1 MLRKVTKI
9 FIILCSLLC
18 ARDLYV
24 SKSALAQYETDDYL
38 LFDTFNDSLEAP
50 HKTHPMYNPAKD
62 AVDLGENGPILGPN
76 FTQEAWIYRPGKQPD
91 PAWGLIMG
99 YTPLDEPP
107 GDDDVDDNPTARV
120 LGQDSNKEAPFI
132 WKFEENGI
140 RYGFGSGDRRNYM
153 DVDSVLMNIK
163 TWYHVATTFN
173 GTDYKLYVNGEEVN
187 NFTIGGGRVPYP
199 TPVRFIGGSRV
210 SYGRFFGKIDEVR
223 MWDFARTQEEIQET
237 MTDTLTGNEPGLV
250 AYYPMDIH
258 NQYLL
263 DRSGNNYHGIMIG
276 PMVRSRYFSD
286 DCPEPDGSMDCPYP
300 TIETALED
308 VQAWDR
314 IIIRGGR
321 YTEFIMNEGINWNNP
336 VYNWNDIDPD
346 FGGPPTNT
354 ITIEPYLNENVVID
368 GTVSIDVDWEPYSH
382 NGHSVFRAILDSAAI
397 ANEIQRPFKDVYG
410 VWIDDRYQIP
420 AVSPNIKN
428 PTDPSY
434 GGPNDH
440 VPGTYWEV
448 DVVQSEMQDWNINRE
463 FGLARLDLLDT
474 LEEWAFDPQNET
486 LYIYADERYLPTST
500 NVRVRVLHRM
510 LNIQYA
516 TNLEFR
522 NINFFGGS
530 IELHGINVLVEDCNF
545 AYLHD
550 ITLPAYRNHGVLC
563 AGILSR
569 NVDFIN
575 CIFKQIPYVYSL
587 KIRGVQSLVENCLF
601 TNMDWWANPG
611 GGGPALGY
619 IKRYVTI
626 ENSKI
631 GGAGGGSLMEYC
643 RIEDYIDPCDC
654 GGINRGAHG
663 APRSMTRYNWVIN
676 GPGANGLRFDGGK
689 TGAGNRRGDVHHL
702 VTIGNYRGMK
712 LKGDYH
718 EVYHVTS
725 FDNSRWD
732 VQLTDGKYAE
742 PGDLNQGFPQDYTPG
757 NRHSVIKN
765 SLVESSLGCPT
776 PDCWPYPESE
786 NDWNNPTDPFHL
798 LEQGIWFGKALGMSL
813 PHNELADP
821 WYLNLYA
828 EDSSGIY
835 ATGYPHPTDRTQDYD
850 FRPRKGSSL
859 IDAGVVIEGIN
870 DGQDLQFNWPPSFP
884 GQNRKFIGDA
894 PDIGAYEYGDSVYW
908 IPGYRY
914 PHPSFPIPRDNAP
927 DVIPDYSVVWNYPYK
942 KDYSGTM
949 ATVVV
954 SGPGVQRSERFQYPN
969 NVFFQAFQP
978 RGIYTWSVT
987 VDGVSGGTWSFQVDN
1002 DIYPLSDRSIDTTMH
1017 EVILST
1023 KQKTLDVFNN
1033 NIAFFRF
1040 EVPESIDD
1048 SWDVEFNLKAQE
1060 INNLSGG
1067 IIVYRYDQIG
1077 WSERNDE
1084 FNIGIIDHTLGI
1096 PIDTLLSLEE
1106 GSIVSLDM
1114 NNIIND
1120 PGEYSFALGVL
1131 DSNDHVSFYSNEA
1144 TYTSAISQGYTPYPA
1159 FWPSLSFTPSIDSV
1173 DIVLSSPEDDSTIV
1187 LNGSSDDSLRFQ
1199 WSFSHNMEVDII
1211 NYHLTIGLP
1220 YIGSARDMDTL
1231 FIELDVLENAVS
1243 ISEKDLLDM
1252 LIEANLSQGV
1262 FVWNVSGTMASGEMV
1277 AIESHSFNTV
1287 IDDPNHE
1294 SIFPDE
1300 YKLYHNYP
1308 NPFNPST
1315 TISYDLKAW
1324 SRVSLDIFDILGRN
1338 IMTLEKSIK
1347 APGRHMT
1354 QWYGKDSKGL
1364 KMSTGVYFYRLIVQ
1378 DIISGKKA
1386 FEKTE
1391 KMMVVK

>member
-1 MLRKVTKI
+1 MIKKSIKVC
-9 FIILCSLLC
+9 IIVYSFLF
-18 ARDLYV
+18 ARDIYV
-24 SKSALAQYETDDYL
+24 SKAALEHYETDDYL
-38 LFDTFNDSLEAP
+38 LFDTYNDTMEAP
-50 HKTHPMYNPAKD
+50 HSGHPDYSPAID
-62 AVDLGENGPILGPN
+62 AVDLGNDAPILGPN
-76 FTQEAWIYRPGKQPD
+76 FTQEVRIYRDRGRVD
-91 PAWGLIMG
+91 PPWGHLMG
-99 YTPLDEPP
+99 YMPQ
-107 GDDDVDDNPTARV
+107 DDSGTIDDPNPNRIT
-120 LGQDSNKEAPFI
+120 GPIGPQEAPFI
-132 WKFEENGI
+132 WKLDGNGI
-140 RYGFGSGDRRNYM
+140 KYGFGSGDSRNY
-153 DVDSVLMNIK
+153 VELDSVLNEK
-163 TWYHVATTFN
+163 GVWYHIATTFD
-173 GTDYKLYVNGEEVN
+173 GTNYRLYVNGEEVYN
-187 NFTIGGGRVPYP
+187 YLGCAGKEPYP
-199 TPVRFIGGSRV
+199 TPVKYIGGAREGA
-210 SYGRFFGKIDEVR
+210 GRFMGRMDEVR
-223 MWDFARTQEEIQET
+223 MWDYARTQEEIQET
-237 MTDTLTGNEPGLV
+237 MNEELTGNEPGLV
-250 AYYPMDIH
+250 VYYPMDIH

-276 PMVRSRYFSD
+276 PTVRSRYFSD
-286 DCPEPDGSMDCPYP
+286 DCPEPDGTMNCPYP
-300 TIETALED
+300 TLESALED

-314 IIIRGGR
+314 ILLRQGR
-321 YTEFIMNEGINWNNP
+321 YTEFIMRDGINHEGDYVWEQL
-336 VYNWNDIDPD
+336 DPD
-346 FGGPPTNT
+346 FEGPKTNT
-354 ITIEPYLNENVVID
+354 ITIEPFPNENVVID
-368 GTVSIDVDWEPYSH
+368 GTVSIDVDWEPYSY
-382 NGHSVFRAILDSAAI
+382 NGHSVFRAILDSAVI
-397 ANEIQRPFKDVYG
+397 ANEIQRPFRDVYG
-410 VWIDDRYQIP
+410 VWINDRYQIP

-440 VPGTYWEV
+440 VPGTFWEV
-448 DVVQSEMQDWNINRE
+448 DAVQSDLQYYPDRE
-463 FGLARLDLLDT
+463 DSGLGRLALLDT

-530 IELHGINVLVEDCNF
+530 IELHGINVLVEDCNL

-676 GPGANGLRFDGGK
+676 GPGANGMRIDGGS

-725 FDNSRWD
+725 YDNSRWD

-742 PGDLNQGFPQDYTPG
+742 PEDLNHGFPQDYTPG

-786 NDWNNPTDPFHL
+786 NDWNNPTDAFHL
-798 LEQGIWFGKALGMSL
+798 LDMGIWFGKALGMSL

-835 ATGYPHPTDRTQDYD
+835 ATGYPHPTDRSQDYD

-884 GQNRKFIGDA
+884 GQNRKYVGDA

-949 ATVVV
+949 ATVVI
-954 SGPGVQRSERFQYPN
+954 SGPGVQRSETFQYPN

-978 RGIYTWSVT
+978 SGIYTWSVT

-1002 DIYPLSDRSIDTTMH
+1002 DIYPLSDRSVDTTGH
-1017 EVILST
+1017 EIILST
-1023 KQKTLDVFNN
+1023 KQTTLEVFKN
-1033 NIAFFRF
+1033 NIAFIRF
-1040 EVPESIDD
+1040 EVPPSIRGN
-1048 SWDVEFNLKAQE
+1048 WDVDLNLFVEDVDQLA
-1060 INNLSGG
+1060 NG
-1067 IIVYRYDQIG
+1067 IVLYRYDQQG
-1077 WSERNDE
+1077 WSEKNDDV
-1084 FNIGIIDHTLGI
+1084 NIGIIDHTLGT
-1096 PIDTLLSLEE
+1096 PIDTLFSLQPD
-1106 GSIVSLDM
+1106 SPVSLDM
-1114 NNIIND
+1114 NSVIIQ
-1120 PGEYSFALGVL
+1120 PGEYCFALGVI
-1131 DSNDHVSFYSNEA
+1131 DSNDHVSFYSNEKM
-1144 TYTSAISQGYTPYPA
+1144 YPEGYVPYPP
-1159 FWPSLSFTPSIDSV
+1159 FWPSLSFTPNIDSV

-1199 WSFSHNMEVDII
+1199 WSFSHDMEVDIL
-1211 NYHLTIGLP
+1211 NYHFTVGLP
-1220 YIGSARDMDTL
+1220 YAANAREMDTL
-1231 FIELDVLENAVS
+1231 FMELDVPENSVS
-1243 ISEKDLLDM
+1243 ISEEDLLDM
-1252 LIEANLSQGV
+1252 LIETNL
-1262 FVWNVSGTMASGEMV
+1262 
-1277 AIESHSFNTV
+1277 
-1287 IDDPNHE
+1287 
-1294 SIFPDE
+1294 
-1300 YKLYHNYP
+1300 
-1308 NPFNPST
+1308 
-1315 TISYDLKAW
+1315 
-1324 SRVSLDIFDILGRN
+1324 
-1338 IMTLEKSIK
+1338 
-1347 APGRHMT
+1347 
-1354 QWYGKDSKGL
+1354 
-1364 KMSTGVYFYRLIVQ
+1364 
-1378 DIISGKKA
+1378 
-1386 FEKTE
+1386 
-1391 KMMVVK
+1391 

>member
-1 MLRKVTKI
+1 M
-9 FIILCSLLC
+9 
-18 ARDLYV
+18 
-24 SKSALAQYETDDYL
+24 SKSALAQYETNDYL
-38 LFDTFNDSLEAP
+38 LFDAFNDTLEAL
-50 HKTHPMYNPAKD
+50 HSQHPMWAPGID
-62 AVDLGENGPILGPN
+62 AVDLGNDAPILGPN
-76 FTQEAWIYRPGKQPD
+76 FTQEVRIYRDRGRVDPPWGHLMGYMPQDDSGTIDDPD
-91 PAWGLIMG
+91 PGRITG
-99 YTPLDEPP
+99 PIGP
-107 GDDDVDDNPTARV
+107 
-120 LGQDSNKEAPFI
+120 QEAPFI
-132 WKFEENGI
+132 WKYDYNGI
-140 RYGFGSGDRRNYM
+140 RYGFGSGDSRNYV
-153 DVDSVLMNIK
+153 DVDSVLNEK
-163 TWYHVATTFN
+163 GVWYHIATTFD
-173 GTDYKLYVNGEEVN
+173 GTNYRLYINGEEVHN
-187 NFTIGGGRVPYP
+187 YLGCAGKEPYP
-199 TPVRFIGGSRV
+199 TPVKYIGGDREGA
-210 SYGRFFGKIDEVR
+210 GRFVGRMDEVR
-223 MWDFARTQEEIQET
+223 MWDFARSQEEIQET
-237 MTDTLTGNEPGLV
+237 MNDQLTGNEPGLL

-263 DRSGNNYHGIMIG
+263 DCSGNNYHGIMIG
-276 PMVRSRYFSD
+276 PMVKSRYFSD
-286 DCPEPDGSMDCPYP
+286 DCPEPDGSMNCPYP
-300 TIETALED
+300 TIETALEN

-321 YTEFIMNEGINWNNP
+321 YTEFIMRDGINHEGDYVWAQL
-336 VYNWNDIDPD
+336 DPD
-346 FGGPPTNT
+346 FEGPKTNT

-368 GTVSIDVDWEPYSH
+368 GTISIDVDWEPYSH

-676 GPGANGLRFDGGK
+676 GPGANGLRIDGGK
-689 TGAGNRRGDVHHL
+689 TGAGNRRGDIHHL

-914 PHPSFPIPRDNAP
+914 PHPSFPIPRDNSV

-942 KDYSGTM
+942 KDYFS
-949 ATVVV
+949 TVANVTIN
-954 SGPGVQRSERFQYPN
+954 GPGVNCSEMFQYPN

-1199 WSFSHNMEVDII
+1199 WSFSHDMEVDII

-1220 YIGSARDMDTL
+1220 YAANARDMDTL
-1231 FIELDVLENAVS
+1231 FMELDVPENTVS

-1262 FVWNVSGTMASGEMV
+1262 FVWDVSGIMASGEMV

-1324 SRVSLDIFDILGRN
+1324 SRVSLDIFDILGRS

-1347 APGRHMT
+1347 APGRHTT

-1364 KMSTGVYFYRLIVQ
+1364 KMPSGVYFYRLIVQ
-1378 DIISGKKA
+1378 DIMSGKKA

>member
-1 MLRKVTKI
+1 M
-9 FIILCSLLC
+9 
-18 ARDLYV
+18 
-24 SKSALAQYETDDYL
+24 
-38 LFDTFNDSLEAP
+38 
-50 HKTHPMYNPAKD
+50 
-62 AVDLGENGPILGPN
+62 
-76 FTQEAWIYRPGKQPD
+76 
-91 PAWGLIMG
+91 
-99 YTPLDEPP
+99 
-107 GDDDVDDNPTARV
+107 
-120 LGQDSNKEAPFI
+120 
-132 WKFEENGI
+132 
-140 RYGFGSGDRRNYM
+140 
-153 DVDSVLMNIK
+153 
-163 TWYHVATTFN
+163 
-173 GTDYKLYVNGEEVN
+173 
-187 NFTIGGGRVPYP
+187 
-199 TPVRFIGGSRV
+199 
-210 SYGRFFGKIDEVR
+210 DEVR
-223 MWDFARTQEEIQET
+223 MWDYARTQEEIQET
-237 MTDTLTGNEPGLV
+237 MNDQLTGNESGLV

-263 DRSGNNYHGIMIG
+263 DRSGNNYHGVMIG
-276 PMVRSRYFSD
+276 PIVRSRYFSD
-286 DCPEPDGSMDCPYP
+286 DCPEPDGSMNCPYP
-300 TIETALED
+300 TIETALEN

-321 YTEFIMNEGINWNNP
+321 YTEFIMRDGINHEGDYVWAQL
-336 VYNWNDIDPD
+336 DPD
-346 FGGPPTNT
+346 FEGPKTNT
-354 ITIEPYLNENVVID
+354 ITIEPYLNENVIID
-368 GTVSIDVDWEPYSH
+368 GTISIDVDWEPYSH
-382 NGHSVFRAILDSAAI
+382 NGHSIFRAILDSAAI
-397 ANEIQRPFKDVYG
+397 ANEIQRPFRDVYG

-420 AVSPNIKN
+420 AVYPNIKN

-440 VPGTYWEV
+440 VPGTHWEV
-448 DVVQSEMQDWNINRE
+448 DVVQSDMRYGEGNEMSINRE
-463 FGLARLDLLDT
+463 YGLARLDLLDT
-474 LEEWAFDPQNET
+474 LEEWAFDPQNEM
-486 LYIYADERYLPTST
+486 LYIYADERFLPTST

-510 LNIQYA
+510 LSIRYVANV
-516 TNLEFR
+516 EFR

-530 IELHGINVLVEDCNF
+530 LDVSGINILFEDCEF
-545 AYLHD
+545 KQLHD
-550 ITLPAYRNHGVLC
+550 ITMPAYRNHAPLC
-563 AGILSR
+563 AGLRSG
-569 NVDFIN
+569 NADFIN
-575 CIFKQIPYVYSL
+575 CKFSQIPFVYSL
-587 KIRGVQSLVENCLF
+587 KIGGHNSLVENCLL

-611 GGGPALGY
+611 GGGPGLGRVC
-619 IKRYVTI
+619 RYVTV

-631 GGAGGGSLMEYC
+631 GGVGGSKLMEYC
-643 RIEDYIDPCDC
+643 RIEDFIDPCDC
-654 GGINRGAHG
+654 SGINRGAHG
-663 APRSMTRYNWVIN
+663 AVKSMTRYNWVIN
-676 GPGANGLRFDGGK
+676 GPGANGMRFDGG
-689 TGAGNRRGDVHHL
+689 TIGAGSRRGDIHHL

-725 FDNSRWD
+725 YDNSRWD

-742 PGDLNQGFPQDYTPG
+742 PGELNQGFPQDYTPG

-765 SLVESSLGCPT
+765 SLVESSLGCPS

-870 DGQDLQFNWPPSFP
+870 DGQDLQFNWPPSYT
-884 GQNRKFIGDA
+884 GQNRKYVGDA

-954 SGPGVQRSERFQYPN
+954 SGPGVQRSETFQYPN

-1106 GSIVSLDM
+1106 GSIVSLNM

-1144 TYTSAISQGYTPYPA
+1144 TYTSAISQGYTPYPH
-1159 FWPSLSFTPSIDSV
+1159 PV
-1173 DIVLSSPEDDSTIV
+1173 
-1187 LNGSSDDSLRFQ
+1187 
-1199 WSFSHNMEVDII
+1199 
-1211 NYHLTIGLP
+1211 
-1220 YIGSARDMDTL
+1220 
-1231 FIELDVLENAVS
+1231 
-1243 ISEKDLLDM
+1243 
-1252 LIEANLSQGV
+1252 
-1262 FVWNVSGTMASGEMV
+1262 
-1277 AIESHSFNTV
+1277 
-1287 IDDPNHE
+1287 
-1294 SIFPDE
+1294 
-1300 YKLYHNYP
+1300 
-1308 NPFNPST
+1308 
-1315 TISYDLKAW
+1315 
-1324 SRVSLDIFDILGRN
+1324 
-1338 IMTLEKSIK
+1338 
-1347 APGRHMT
+1347 
-1354 QWYGKDSKGL
+1354 
-1364 KMSTGVYFYRLIVQ
+1364 
-1378 DIISGKKA
+1378 
-1386 FEKTE
+1386 
-1391 KMMVVK
+1391 